1 MWMCAR
7 CQSINED
14 SQEVCP
20 RCRAAK
26 EAQQPPVVR
35 PSAVAPQFSQPF
47 EPSPG
52 AGPGVTP
59 ASGSAPPVSPTWEE
73 IHQSPPYGPPQTF
86 ADPPVSFGS
95 APGAAPGYAEEANV
109 AAYQPAAVA
118 PSYAQPVQTDN
129 PGPVQSG
136 YVPPVQAGY
145 AAPPAYGSAS
155 PSSSGAAEVA
165 AVAALGI
172 GALLLRLLHP
182 VRLILIAIGIACILG
197 GNYLAHR
204 RTSFMAHAVRT
215 PGTITALKEQSSGD
229 STMYYP
235 VVTFRTRDGLP
246 VTMTST
252 SGSRPPEFHVGETC
266 VIYYNPLAPTDA
278 VIDSASSKLIPWFL
292 WFFGGIMILAA
303 LFGRKTAS

>member
-26 EAQQPPVVR
+26 EAQQSPVVR

-47 EPSPG
+47 EPSSG

-59 ASGSAPPVSPTWEE
+59 ASGSAPGSPTVQGMPEP
-73 IHQSPPYGPPQTF
+73 PPYASPQTF
-86 ADPPVSFGS
+86 TDPPVSFGS
-95 APGAAPGYAEEANV
+95 APGAAPGYAEEPNV
-109 AAYQPAAVA
+109 AAYQPAPVA
-118 PSYAQPVQTDN
+118 PSYSQPLQT
-129 PGPVQSG
+129 GSSEPVQSG
-136 YVPPVQAGY
+136 YVSPVQVGY
-145 AAPPAYGSAS
+145 AAPPAYGSPS

-182 VRLILIAIGIACILG
+182 VRLILIAIGIACIFG

-215 PGTITALKEQSSGD
+215 PGTVTALKEQSSGD

-246 VTMTST
+246 VTMTSS

-266 VIYYNPLAPTDA
+266 AIYYNPLSPTDA
-278 VIDSASSKLIPWFL
+278 VIDSTSSKLIPWFL
-292 WFFGGIMILAA
+292 WIFGGIMILAA
-303 LFGRKTAS
+303 LFGRQTAS